1 VFSDPTGRFS
11 VSAPIGRVRVYYFA
25 PRGATCGVRRRF
37 GARERPAGRP
47 LSYDWAATMAKIMTE
62 AAEAAFRDA
71 IQAIEKLSSAEV
83 VIAVRPRV
91 RRVLVPNVAVGAVA
105 MAAVLAFMLFSEN
118 AEFALWSIAVAPL
131 LAALAGG
138 LLVEVIAPVERALMT
153 AGVREACVREAARA
167 AFYELG
173 VHRTKGRTG
182 VLVFVAVRER
192 RVELVGDL
200 AIVERFGDAGLT
212 RHAAGLIAALPA
224 GGEAVARALAALAGE
239 YGTTLP
245 RAADDVNEL
254 ADLVLVRRP
263 PRRRR
268 GSVR

>member
-1 VFSDPTGRFS
+1 
-11 VSAPIGRVRVYYFA
+11 
-25 PRGATCGVRRRF
+25 
-37 GARERPAGRP
+37 
-47 LSYDWAATMAKIMTE
+47 MAKFMTDAVE
-62 AAEAAFRDA
+62 AFRAA
-71 IQAIEKLSSAEV
+71 IQAIEKQSSAEV

-91 RRVLVPNVAVGAVA
+91 RRWLVPNIAAGAVV
-105 MAAVLAFMLFSEN
+105 MAAALAFMLFSDDT
-118 AEFALWSIAVAPL
+118 EFALWSIAVVPL
-131 LAALAGG
+131 LAALAGA
-138 LLVEVIAPVERALMT
+138 LLVEAIAPLERALVP
-153 AGVREACVREAARA
+153 AGVCAAIVHEAARA

-200 AIVERFGDAGLT
+200 AIIERFGTAGLA
-212 RHAAGLIAALPA
+212 RHAAAVIAALPA
-224 GGEAVARALAALAGE
+224 GGEPVARALAALADE
-239 YGTTLP
+239 YGAALP

-254 ADLVLVRRP
+254 ADVVHVRRA